1 MPSGFFQKRRYPPN
15 LGSPPPP
22 PLLARSYSIISREPA
37 ARRTCL
43 TAEFHQTPFS
53 SFLSPTRKGVNSVRG
68 LHGTNWR
75 TYANQLLLCLACRN
89 AVCRIHNMQQRCI
102 IFPPARP
109 EARSPALTIKSTKY
123 CTCSREVTCTQHNHV
138 ESRGVVL
145 DVGTVIPLPNHSSAQ
160 VPD

>member
-15 LGSPPPP
+15 LGSPPPPP

-89 AVCRIHNMQQRCI
+89 AVCRIHNMQQRCKYSHL
-102 IFPPARP
+102 PGRKP
-109 EARSPALTIKSTKY
+109 EAQRSQSSPPSTV
-123 CTCSREVTCTQHNHV
+123 RAAGRLHAHNIITWKA
-138 ESRGVVL
+138 EASFWMSG
-145 DVGTVIPLPNHSSAQ
+145 Q
-160 VPD
+160 